1 MRKKFA
7 KTFAGSESS
16 KLEWKGNAMRR
27 DAGVVLVAVAWAAV
41 ACGAQSTPATNPL
54 AKPDKGPAPCS
65 VAPQPVPCGAT
76 PTVAGKP
83 SATEQFPFPG
93 EESGSSVPLTQ
104 GAAAPNLSGVPQTP
118 DAGGANSGTALG
130 AAGTGKTTPAF
141 PFPGED
147 EKGAAARGTSGAG
160 GGGEAGSSSSSSSSG
175 SSSGDDAASAGPD
188 GTPDGAGL
196 QDKGSE
202 GTPGRHLLHRVNP
215 VGTKLQS
222 ADQRE
227 AEDLS
232 VAKFYSDSGDL
243 QGAYLRSQD
252 AVKTAPDDPDAH
264 FALAE
269 AALKLNKRDEAIAE
283 YKACLKLDPVDKEAK
298 EARKALERLNP

>member
-1 MRKKFA
+1 MRK
-7 KTFAGSESS
+7 E
-16 KLEWKGNAMRR
+16 R
-27 DAGVVLVAVAWAAV
+27 GVVLVAAAWAAM
-41 ACGAQSTPATNPL
+41 ACMAQSTPATKPL
-54 AKPDKGPAPCS
+54 PKPDKGLAPCS

-76 PTVAGKP
+76 PAVAGKP

-104 GAAAPNLSGVPQTP
+104 GAAAPNVSGVPQTP
-118 DAGGANSGTALG
+118 DAPGASSGAASGTA
-130 AAGTGKTTPAF
+130 ATGKTATAF
-141 PFPGED
+141 PFPEED
-147 EKGAAARGTSGAG
+147 EKGAAAGEGP
-160 GGGEAGSSSSSSSSG
+160 EAGSSSSSSSSG
-175 SSSGDDAASAGPD
+175 DDAAADAPD
-188 GTPDGAGL
+188 GTTDGTGL

-202 GTPGRHLLHRVNP
+202 GTTGRHLLHRVNP

-222 ADQRE
+222 ADERE

-232 VAKFYSDSGDL
+232 VAKFYNDSGDL

-252 AVKTAPDDPDAH
+252 AVKTVPDDPEAH

-298 EARKALERLNP
+298 AARKALARLNP

>member
-1 MRKKFA
+1 
-7 KTFAGSESS
+7 
-16 KLEWKGNAMRR
+16 MRR
-27 DAGVVLVAVAWAAV
+27 DAGVVLVAAAWEGMS
-41 ACGAQSTPATNPL
+41 CMAQSTPATKPL
-54 AKPDKGPAPCS
+54 PKPDKSLAPCS

-76 PTVAGKP
+76 PAVAGKP

-104 GAAAPNLSGVPQTP
+104 GAAAPNVSGVPQTP
-118 DAGGANSGTALG
+118 DAPGASSGAASGTAG
-130 AAGTGKTTPAF
+130 AGKTATAF
-141 PFPGED
+141 PFPDED
-147 EKGAAARGTSGAG
+147 EKGASASAGTGGG
-160 GGGEAGSSSSSSSSG
+160 GGGEAGGSSSSSSSA
-175 SSSGDDAASAGPD
+175 DDAGADVPD
-188 GTPDGAGL
+188 GTADGAGL

-202 GTPGRHLLHRVNP
+202 GTTGRHLLHRVNP

-222 ADQRE
+222 ADERE

-252 AVKTAPDDPDAH
+252 AVKTVPDDPEAH

-298 EARKALERLNP
+298 AARKALARLNP